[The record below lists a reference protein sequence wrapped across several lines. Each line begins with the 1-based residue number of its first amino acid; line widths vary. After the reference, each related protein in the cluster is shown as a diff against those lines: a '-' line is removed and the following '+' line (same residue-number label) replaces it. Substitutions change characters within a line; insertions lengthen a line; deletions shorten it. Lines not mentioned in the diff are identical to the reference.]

1 MVTGV
6 PAVAAATQD
15 RAANNRKCV
24 TALAF
29 TRGSQMRDEA
39 KAWVARFNAAG
50 LAHFC
55 LMAPPF
61 RSVMTASFRSAM
73 AAPFR
78 SVMAARICPDFSLVW
93 V

>member
-6 PAVAAATQD
+6 PAVAAATRD

-24 TALAF
+24 TASAF
-29 TRGSQMRDEA
+29 TRGSQLRDSA
-39 KAWVARFNAAG
+39 KASVARLNAAG
-50 LAHFC
+50 LAHPC
-55 LMAPPF
+55 LMASPF
-61 RSVMTASFRSAM
+61 RSVMTAFFRSAM